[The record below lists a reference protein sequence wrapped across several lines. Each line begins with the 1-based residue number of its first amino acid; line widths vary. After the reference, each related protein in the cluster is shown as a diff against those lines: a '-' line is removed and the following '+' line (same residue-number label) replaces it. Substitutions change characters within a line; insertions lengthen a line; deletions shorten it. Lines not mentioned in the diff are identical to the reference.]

1 MSKVSGE
8 VGARLLLPLHH
19 LEHAPAQRQRAR
31 TVDLDRPAPVEP
43 LATWLPS
50 VRSAQDCCVLLD
62 ATGRVAAASPA
73 AAPLLAGT
81 PESWVGARLT
91 DLVSAVD
98 FTSGA
103 APHVTPEMAMPPLR
117 ALASGGLARGLM
129 RLRLA
134 DGVVVTYDVVSV
146 PVCGARGVL
155 SFFVPV

>member
-1 MSKVSGE
+1 MAGG
-8 VGARLLLPLHH
+8 VGSRLVLPLHH
-19 LEHAPAQRQRAR
+19 LERAPAQRQSPR

-50 VRSAQDCCVLLD
+50 VRSAQDTCVLLD
-62 ATGRVAAASPA
+62 ATARVAAASPA
-73 AAPLLAGT
+73 AAPLLTGP
-81 PESWVGARLT
+81 PESWIGARFA

-103 APHVTPEMAMPPLR
+103 APHITPEMAMPPLR

-134 DGVVVTYDVVSV
+134 HDEVVTYDVVSV

>member
-1 MSKVSGE
+1 MSEASGR
-8 VGARLLLPLHH
+8 VGVRLILPLHQ
-19 LEHAPAQRQRAR
+19 LEHAPAQRRPR
-31 TVDLDRPAPVEP
+31 TLDLDRPAAIGP
-43 LATWLPS
+43 LAEWLPS
-50 VRSAQDCCVLLD
+50 VRSAQDACVLLD
-62 ATGRVAAASPA
+62 DRARVAAASPA
-73 AAPLLAGT
+73 VAPLLTGPPA
-81 PESWVGARLT
+81 SWIGARFA

-103 APHVTPEMAMPPLR
+103 APHITPEMAMPPLR

-134 DGVVVTYDVVSV
+134 DGAVVTYDVVSV